1 MIHRRIAIVVAFG
14 AVIAALGWTA
24 SPLVAQTK
32 GAAEST
38 AAARVDPTWK
48 VPRTAWGHPDLE
60 GTWTSDDMRGVPT
73 SRPDEFGTR
82 AYLTDQEFA
91 TRAKQ
96 RGTARDVQEGA
107 VGTFRNE
114 EGTRSFGYTS
124 LVIDPA
130 DGKVPPMTPAGLA
143 RRATRDQGS
152 FGVGPFDKPEDF
164 SLYDRCITRGLV
176 GSFLPVV
183 YGNGAR
189 ILQTP
194 DAVVINHEM
203 VHDTRII
210 SLDGRPH
217 LGSDIRQYVGD
228 SRGRWEGTT
237 LVVETTNFTDRT
249 SIGANGNGTR
259 HSEAMRMVERF
270 TRVDPEMIDYEVRID
285 DPITYT
291 KPWTIRMTITRQPGY
306 EIYEY
311 GCHEGNGAVKNALSA
326 ERVHERA
333 AAEAAAKGLPPPE
346 RVFERVN
353 GPDRGR

>member
-1 MIHRRIAIVVAFG
+1 MIHRRLAIGVALSAVVA
-14 AVIAALGWTA
+14 ALDWSA
-24 SPLVAQTK
+24 SSIVAQTK

-38 AAARVDPTWK
+38 AAARVDPSWK

-60 GTWTSDDMRGVPT
+60 GIWVSDDMRGVPM
-73 SRPDEFGTR
+73 SRPEEFGTR
-82 AYLTDQEFA
+82 PYLSDEEFA
-91 TRAKQ
+91 ARAKQ

-124 LVIDPA
+124 LIIDPP
-130 DGKVPPMTPAGLA
+130 DGRTPPMTPAALA

-164 SLYDRCITRGLV
+164 TLYDRCITRGLV

-194 DAVVINHEM
+194 DSVVISYEM

-210 SLDGRPH
+210 PLDGRPH
-217 LGSDIRQYVGD
+217 LGSNIRQYMGD
-228 SRGRWEGTT
+228 SRGRWEGAT
-237 LVVETTNFTDRT
+237 LVVESTNFTDRT

-259 HSEAMRMVERF
+259 HSEAMRIVERF
-270 TRVDPEMIDYEVRID
+270 TRVDPEMIDYEARIE
-285 DPITYT
+285 DPITYA

-306 EIYEY
+306 QLFEY
-311 GCHEGNGAVKNALSA
+311 GCHEGNGAVKNAMSA
-326 ERVHERA
+326 ERAHERA
-333 AAEAAAKGLPPPE
+333 AAEAASKGLPPPE